1 MYSFLRT
8 PCKVTNKE
16 SEEINILKIW
26 LHGKRKRMMFD
37 KLNYLV
43 RRQGQINC
51 TVPIRWNE
59 KVCGAFLVANKLYFE
74 LDTMTCNIEK
84 APHALAF

>member
-26 LHGKRKRMMFD
+26 LHGKRKMTMFD

-51 TVPIRWNE
+51 TVSIRWNE
-59 KVCGAFLVANKLYFE
+59 KV
-74 LDTMTCNIEK
+74 
-84 APHALAF
+84 